1 MEEGLVVARD
11 NKIFLFSWF
20 RQKSIKGKG
29 EGGVTK
35 KNYRSTNSQYGGGG
49 GQDKLTEPLGGLIK
63 FLS

>member
-29 EGGVTK
+29 EGGGGDEK
-35 KNYRSTNSQYGGGG
+35 KLPINEQPIWGGRGG
-49 GQDKLTEPLGGLIK
+49 GQDKLT
-63 FLS
+63 